1 MSEVIEKQAAGKGGI
16 PLWVQKIAWPLLA
29 LVLMLVVVTVNVDGF
44 LSVNWVETR
53 DGWKLAGNPAS
64 ILLNATQV
72 ALLATGMCLVIA
84 TGGIDLSVG
93 AIMAITGAVTVEAI
107 NADVPAVIAIAMG
120 LGAAMLCGV
129 WNGVLVAVLG
139 IQPIVATL
147 VLMVAGRGVAQLITD
162 GQIPNFDNGTLEFL
176 GQGTIFG
183 LPFPPFLAIGVFAAT
198 WIAVRYTSIGLM
210 IETVGDNPITARYV
224 GIPVALVTL
233 LTYVFSGICAGLAGL
248 VAAALIQSADANN
261 AGLYME
267 LDAIFA
273 VVVGGTALI
282 GGRFYLGGAIIGA
295 LLLQTLTTAITAL
308 EVPSQLL
315 PLPKAIAI
323 VAVILLQSPVLHGHV
338 TRARKRWSRR
348 AGQHTNQSPVGAAG
362 ESGQ

>member
-1 MSEVIEKQAAGKGGI
+1 MSEVVEKQAAGTRGI
-16 PLWVQKIAWPLLA
+16 PVWLQKIAWPLLA
-29 LVLMLVVVTVNVDGF
+29 LALMLIVATVNVEGF
-44 LSVNWVETR
+44 LSVNWVDTP
-53 DGWKLAGNPAS
+53 DGAKLAGNPVS

-93 AIMAITGAVTVEAI
+93 AIMAITAAVTVEAI
-107 NADVPAVIAIAMG
+107 NADVPAVVAIAMG

-162 GQIPNFDNGTLEFL
+162 GQIPNFDNATLEFL

-183 LPFPPFLAIGVFAAT
+183 LPFPPFLAIGVFALT
-198 WIAVRYTSIGLM
+198 WLAVRYTSIGLM

-224 GIPVALVTL
+224 GIPVSLVTL
-233 LTYVFSGICAGLAGL
+233 LTYVFSGLCAGLAGL
-248 VAAALIQSADANN
+248 VASALIQSADANN

-282 GGRFYLGGAIIGA
+282 GGRFYLGGALVGA
-295 LLLQTLTTAITAL
+295 LLLQTLTTTILAL

-338 TRARKRWSRR
+338 TRVRKQFARH
-348 AGQHTNQSPVGAAG
+348 AGQRTNNPAVDAPEGT
-362 ESGQ
+362 GQ